1 MINDQYGD
9 YMKKYIIRIS
19 ETLSKEFI
27 IEAENKEDAL
37 DRIKYLYKNED
48 IILYPEQ
55 CDIEISFDIEK
66 DIP

>member
-1 MINDQYGD
+1 
-9 YMKKYIIRIS
+9 MKKYIIRIS